1 MTQLLTRRQHKVVSA
16 RTVAEALELAS
27 RSKFDLVISDIGL
40 PDGDG
45 YALMAD
51 LCEKY
56 GLKGIALTGYG
67 TEQDVIRGKNAGFI
81 SHLLK
86 PIRIDTLDAA
96 LIHFRE

>member
-1 MTQLLTRRQHKVVSA
+1 M
-16 RTVAEALELAS
+16 AS

-40 PDGDG
+40 SDGDG
-45 YALMAD
+45 YALMAE
-51 LCEKY
+51 LGEKY

-67 TEQDVIRGKNAGFI
+67 SEQDVIRGKNAGFI

-96 LIHFRE
+96 LIHFHE